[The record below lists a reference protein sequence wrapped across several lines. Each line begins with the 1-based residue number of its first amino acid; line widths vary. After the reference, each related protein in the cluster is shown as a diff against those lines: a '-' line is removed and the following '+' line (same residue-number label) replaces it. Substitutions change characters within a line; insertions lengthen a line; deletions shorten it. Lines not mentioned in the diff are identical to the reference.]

1 MFNPVI
7 NIFFKKKIFI
17 YNNWKPVFLDFFVLY
32 YNEPLLNKYNQ
43 KVPKTWNEL
52 YDTGKYIMEKENNNN
67 NNNNINLIIY
77 NGFFPGMVNFKT
89 LNFYFLLI
97 FIFFNFFY
105 FL

>member
-1 MFNPVI
+1 
-7 NIFFKKKIFI
+7 
-17 YNNWKPVFLDFFVLY
+17 
-32 YNEPLLNKYNQ
+32 
-43 KVPKTWNEL
+43 
-52 YDTGKYIMEKENNNN
+52 MEKENNN